1 MKRSPK
7 TDHQWLRIL
16 LGVGTNSALS
26 DAELLDRFLIRW
38 NNVSEDAFK
47 SLLQRHGPMVLS
59 VCSRILRDPQ
69 DSEDAFQATFLILA
83 TRAQSIRDQGSVASW
98 LHGVALR
105 VASQLRKRTGRR
117 RTEEGRLTEKASQ
130 LVDAKAT
137 REEDASLDHEALH
150 QEVQTLPRKYREVI
164 LLCYLQG
171 ITHEAA
177 AQQLRCPVST
187 VGVRLMRARALLKA
201 KLSRRGISRPGG
213 DVLAPLLLWYS
224 LPPMPD
230 SLVTPTIRLVIG
242 TDKKLS
248 SSVAG
253 IVEEIL
259 KGMVVVRRTRIG
271 TATVVLVA
279 GLATASFG
287 GAVAGM
293 GLWSHQTDR
302 SPVVKKA
309 SAAPRARKSSVDSD
323 APRDRESSVNLDQP
337 RGIDSYGPIQ
347 VSVGAVPEP
356 STLVLGVTAG
366 AIIGG
371 YACLRRRKR
380 KLPGVCPASR
390 SPDGNA
396 PVG

>member
-1 MKRSPK
+1 M
-7 TDHQWLRIL
+7 L
-16 LGVGTNSALS
+16 LGVGTDSALS

-38 NNVSEDAFK
+38 NSVSEDAFK
-47 SLLQRHGPMVLS
+47 SLLRRHGPMVFS

-117 RTEEGRLTEKASQ
+117 RTEERRLTEKAGR
-130 LVDAKAT
+130 LVDAEAT
-137 REEDASLDHEALH
+137 REVDASLDHEAVH

-177 AQQLRCPVST
+177 ADQLRCPVST

-201 KLSRRGISRPGG
+201 KLSRRGISRPGR

-224 LPPMPD
+224 LPSIPD
-230 SLVTPTIRLVIG
+230 SLVTPTLRLVIG
-242 TDKKLS
+242 SDKKKLS

-271 TATVVLVA
+271 TTVVLVA

-287 GAVAGM
+287 GALAGM
-293 GLWSHQTDR
+293 TSWSHKTDR
-302 SPVVKKA
+302 PPVETKA
-309 SAAPRARKSSVDSD
+309 SAAPKHGKSSVDKD
-323 APRDRESSVNLDQP
+323 APRDRESSVSLDLT
-337 RGIDSYGPIQ
+337 RWIDSYGPTQ

-371 YACLRRRKR
+371 YAWLRRRKR

-390 SPDGNA
+390 SRDGTA
-396 PVG
+396 PAG